1 MSETLDRGAGA
12 PGAFTDLIDLASE
25 RFGATV
31 IACNDDFFAPKE
43 NLIKAAAPIW
53 IEGQYTDRGKCMD
66 GWETRRRR
74 DAEPGTPGVH
84 DWCLIRL
91 GAAGIVRGVD
101 VHTAFFKGN
110 YPDSCAIDLAELPDD
125 ASLDDLTRAAWKE
138 ALPQTKLAGDS
149 HNLFRI
155 DGAARATHL
164 RLRIFPDG
172 GVARLRVHG
181 DVVADWDRLKRRGDV
196 DLAAAANGALVVV
209 CSDMFFGSRNNLILP
224 GDSTHMGDGWETKR
238 RRAPGHE
245 WTIVR
250 LATAGTIRRI
260 EVDTKH
266 FKGNAPGSC
275 TLDAGRLRA
284 AGASAGQAGARGFQ
298 PSDVEWR
305 ELVPRT
311 PLRPDALHTF
321 EDSLPAIEDVTHVRL
336 NIFPDGGIAR
346 LRLFGRPHPGD
357 RGPGSER

>member
-1 MSETLDRGAGA
+1 VSES
-12 PGAFTDLIDLASE
+12 FQDLVDLASE
-25 RFGATV
+25 RLGAAA
-31 IACNDDFFAPKE
+31 IAANDDFFAPKE

-53 IEGQYTDRGKCMD
+53 IEGKYTDKGKWMD

-84 DWCLIRL
+84 DWCVIRL

-110 YPDSCAIDLAELPDD
+110 YPDSCAIDLADLPDA
-125 ASLDDLTRAAWKE
+125 ASRDDVDRAAWKE
-138 ALPQTKLAGDS
+138 ALPQSKLAGDS
-149 HNLFRI
+149 HNLFTI
-155 DGAARATHL
+155 GGASRATHL
-164 RLRIFPDG
+164 RLRIYPDG

-181 DVVADWDRLKRRGDV
+181 DVVVDWNRLERRGDV
-196 DLAAAANGALVVV
+196 DLAAAEHGGFVVV

-238 RRAPGHE
+238 RRTAGHE

-250 LATAGTIRRI
+250 LARAGTIRRI

-275 TLDAGRLRA
+275 SLDAATLDERA
-284 AGASAGQAGARGFQ
+284 AGTRRFEPSAV
-298 PSDVEWR
+298 SWR

-311 PLRPDALHTF
+311 PLSPDALHAF
-321 EDSLPAIEDVTHVRL
+321 EDGLPAIEGVTHVRL

-346 LRLFGRPHPGD
+346 LRLFGRPK
-357 RGPGSER
+357 